1 MAIRRR
7 RWTAT
12 EDALIK
18 QAALENRFNG
28 ISDAILKRYEN
39 RLQAIASKIDRTYAA
54 VRVRAS
60 RIGALSYEGR
70 AQRRI
75 DE

>member
-1 MAIRRR
+1 MIRRR
-7 RWTAT
+7 RWTKA
-12 EDALIK
+12 EDDLIR
-18 QAALENRFNG
+18 QVALENRFNG

-39 RLQAIASKIDRTYAA
+39 RLQGVADKIGRTYAA
-54 VRVRAS
+54 VRIRAS